1 MLIHLFVLL
10 EIVSEGEYWSN
21 ADIQLLNSMN
31 HNRINGLDNLFIG
44 LTDTVSFV
52 GILLIVLFFTWSY
65 KKKDKVI
72 RRNAIS
78 ISIGWLCAVLIANL
92 LKYCINRPRP
102 FTTHAF
108 IEKLSTGGSPSF
120 PSGHTTD
127 AFAIATAISLCYPRW
142 YTLLIMY
149 TWAFSVAYSRICL
162 GVHYPSDV
170 LAGMIIGIAT
180 VTVVF
185 IAINKYTKSK
195 ITIDAGL
202 SE

>member
-1 MLIHLFVLL
+1 MLIYLLVLL

-21 ADIQLLNSMN
+21 TDIQLLNSIN
-31 HNRINGLDNLFIG
+31 HNRINGLDNLFIC

-127 AFAIATAISLCYPRW
+127 AFAIATAICLCYPRW

-149 TWAFSVAYSRICL
+149 TWAFAVAYSRICL

-170 LAGMIIGIAT
+170 LAGMIIGIIT
-180 VTVVF
+180 V
-185 IAINKYTKSK
+185 IACFYVMNKYTNNKMQ
-195 ITIDAGL
+195 IHAGL
-202 SE
+202 S